1 MRLFLSLVFLIL
13 TVCAKAGFVNKEQ
26 ARAKAH
32 HFLMEKG
39 LNRQLMGA
47 ETRTTAA
54 RNRGMALPDYYYV
67 FNAEGEQGFVIVSA
81 DDRTPEILGYCS
93 EGSFD
98 VDEIPS
104 NMAAW
109 LQGYED
115 QIKYLQENDNQ
126 TVMTRS
132 YGESRPAVVPLIKTR
147 WSQGTPYNN
156 DLPLYEGRQC
166 ITGCVATALAQVYT
180 RCSDS
185 RWI

>member
-32 HFLMEKG
+32 HFLLEKG
-39 LNRQLMGA
+39 RNKQLMDA
-47 ETRTTAA
+47 DTRTTAA
-54 RNRGMALPDYYYV
+54 RSRGMTLPDYYYV

-104 NMAAW
+104 NMAVW